1 MKRGFLFA
9 IELYQRAISPYLPV
23 ACRYHPTCS
32 HYSHQAISRYGA
44 SRGLWL
50 GLRRLARCTPMGGR
64 GPDPV
69 P

>member
-1 MKRGFLFA
+1 MKRGLLLA
-9 IELYQRAISPYLPV
+9 IELYQKAISPYLLV
-23 ACRYHPTCS
+23 SCRYYPSCS
-32 HYSHQAISRYGA
+32 RYSHEAISRYGVA
-44 SRGLWL
+44 RGLGL